1 MSSAPPGNRPN
12 PRQKPRVRLLSIG
25 KFFGVPLY
33 FAPSWLIIAALLTF
47 YYGPVVENAV
57 PGVSASS
64 AYLVAFGY
72 ALLFALC
79 VLAHELGHTGVSLLL
94 KHPVKRIVIF
104 LLGGISEIEREPD
117 RPRDE
122 FLIAA
127 AGPFVSIIV
136 TGAAALVYQ
145 ALDPHTMGSTLVLL
159 LLWSNLVVVV
169 FNLLPGLPLDG
180 GRLLRSLVWAV
191 SKSQLIG
198 TRAGAHAGRVVAVLV
213 LLASVWFNHG
223 PNGLVAGFVGL
234 MLAAYL
240 WFGAG
245 QSLKFAE
252 VMAELPSVDLERL
265 LRPGLL
271 VPPDLSIAEALRRM
285 WQGSARGLVL
295 VDSADRPAA
304 IVEEA
309 RVNAVPPDR
318 RAWVQLSAVA
328 RPLEAGLVLRRD
340 LNGEDLLAAVRA
352 TPASEYLVVDDAGA
366 PAGILSTA
374 DLAAAL
380 GAAQ

>member
-1 MSSAPPGNRPN
+1 MSSPPPGNRPN
-12 PRQKPRVRLLSIG
+12 SRQKPRVRLLSVG

-33 FAPSWLIIAALLTF
+33 FAPSWLVIAALLTF
-47 YYGPVVENAV
+47 YYGPVVQDAV

-72 ALLFALC
+72 AVLFALC
-79 VLAHELGHTGVSLLL
+79 VLAHELGHTAVSLLL
-94 KHPVKRIVIF
+94 KRPVKRIVIF

-127 AGPFVSIIV
+127 AGPLVSIVV
-136 TGAAALVYQ
+136 TGIAGVAYD
-145 ALDPHTMGSTLVLL
+145 ALDAHTLAGTLALL
-159 LLWSNLVVVV
+159 LFWSNLVVVI
-169 FNLLPGLPLDG
+169 FNLMPGLPLDG
-180 GRLLRSLVWAV
+180 GRVLRAIVWAV
-191 SKSQLIG
+191 SKSQLTG
-198 TRAGAHAGRVVAVLV
+198 TRAGAVVGRVVAALVFVLSLV
-213 LLASVWFNHG
+213 ANRG
-223 PNGLVAGFVGL
+223 PDGIVAGLVGV

-245 QSLKFAE
+245 QSLKYAE
-252 VMAELPSVDLERL
+252 VMARLPAVDLETL

-271 VPPDLSIAEALRRM
+271 VRPDLSIAEALRRM

-295 VDSADRPAA
+295 IDSADRPAA

-318 RAWVQLSAVA
+318 RPWVQLSAVA
-328 RPLEAGLVLRRD
+328 RPLEAGLVLRRG
-340 LNGEDLLAAVRA
+340 LKGEDLLAAVRA
-352 TPASEYLVVDDAGA
+352 TPASEYLVVDDSGA
-366 PAGILSTA
+366 PAGILATA

-380 GAAQ
+380 GAAR

>member
-1 MSSAPPGNRPN
+1 M
-12 PRQKPRVRLLSIG
+12 
-25 KFFGVPLY
+25 
-33 FAPSWLIIAALLTF
+33 
-47 YYGPVVENAV
+47 
-57 PGVSASS
+57 
-64 AYLVAFGY
+64 
-72 ALLFALC
+72 
-79 VLAHELGHTGVSLLL
+79 AHELGHTGVSLLL

-159 LLWSNLVVVV
+159 MLWSNLVVVV

-240 WFGAG
+240 WFG
-245 QSLKFAE
+245 
-252 VMAELPSVDLERL
+252 
-265 LRPGLL
+265 PG
-271 VPPDLSIAEALRRM
+271 SR
-285 WQGSARGLVL
+285 
-295 VDSADRPAA
+295 
-304 IVEEA
+304 
-309 RVNAVPPDR
+309 
-318 RAWVQLSAVA
+318 
-328 RPLEAGLVLRRD
+328 
-340 LNGEDLLAAVRA
+340 
-352 TPASEYLVVDDAGA
+352 
-366 PAGILSTA
+366 
-374 DLAAAL
+374 
-380 GAAQ
+380 